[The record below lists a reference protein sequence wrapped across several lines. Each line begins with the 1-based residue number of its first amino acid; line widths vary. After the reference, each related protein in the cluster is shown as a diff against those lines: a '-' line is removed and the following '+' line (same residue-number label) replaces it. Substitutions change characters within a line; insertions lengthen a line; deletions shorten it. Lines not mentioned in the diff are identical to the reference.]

1 MSVCGRFAPTPS
13 GELHAGNILCALL
26 AYLSAKSKG
35 GKFIV
40 RIEDLDA
47 ARCPASSAQNMLDML
62 GALGLES
69 DESEVWQSKRTD
81 AYRAAE
87 GILRRKA
94 RIYPCFCSRAQLLA
108 AQAPRL
114 SDGGV
119 VYSGRC
125 KDLSKKET
133 ELLLKKKTPCLR
145 IEVPNRVISFTDG
158 AAGEYSQN
166 LATECGDFI
175 LRRGDGVY
183 AYQLAVAVDDCE
195 SGVTEVVRGI
205 DLISSTPRQLWLM
218 ELLGYSAPKYYHI
231 PLVCDFEGRKL
242 SKSEGDGATKLFNK
256 FRTEEILGALAHAAG
271 ILSKNRPSSLQELIT
286 IFEWKN
292 VRTDKILLPR
302 EFL

>member
-1 MSVCGRFAPTPS
+1 M
-13 GELHAGNILCALL
+13 
-26 AYLSAKSKG
+26 
-35 GKFIV
+35 
-40 RIEDLDA
+40 
-47 ARCPASSAQNMLDML
+47 
-62 GALGLES
+62 
-69 DESEVWQSKRTD
+69 
-81 AYRAAE
+81 
-87 GILRRKA
+87 
-94 RIYPCFCSRAQLLA
+94 
-108 AQAPRL
+108 
-114 SDGGV
+114 
-119 VYSGRC
+119 
-125 KDLSKKET
+125 
-133 ELLLKKKTPCLR
+133 
-145 IEVPNRVISFTDG
+145 PNRVISFTDG